1 MPFVHALRGTNVQ
14 FLDLSDTTLT
24 AASGVVLADLNRACP
39 IINSLQLDN
48 NALGDSAMVEISKAF
63 RESHSMAALNVDNTA
78 FGHEGCMALA
88 RAFEAQKHLRSV
100 NVAVTRTVL
109 LIFGNC
115 ILAYLLCHSLLR
127 SRGSIIS
134 KKFLS
139 TQIRTDQKVYTP
151 ALSFLLSSYRAV
163 SSHLRPKRGRE
174 FAALRLD
181 VENDPTD
188 STMATS
194 VESSTAVFVED
205 SPELTLAR
213 LLKHQRD
220 SGPLYDHLL
229 RVLHFMETL
238 FRAAPATWRKE
249 TIRTLLKKWLVLLIG
264 RVGVA
269 AEEGRRAVFGG
280 ASVSPGGGGDAATS
294 SGSVTTTQ
302 LGHRFRRGSQE
313 LHQQKRRS
321 LGAMSVFSLEALR
334 GQASD

>member
-1 MPFVHALRGTNVQ
+1 MPFSVEIARFDYQQEVPQYADPDGSKSIYSSSFIL
-14 FLDLSDTTLT
+14 
-24 AASGVVLADLNRACP
+24 VVLV
-39 IINSLQLDN
+39 Q
-48 NALGDSAMVEISKAF
+48 G
-63 RESHSMAALNVDNTA
+63 
-78 FGHEGCMALA
+78 G
-88 RAFEAQKHLRSV
+88 
-100 NVAVTRTVL
+100 
-109 LIFGNC
+109 
-115 ILAYLLCHSLLR
+115 
-127 SRGSIIS
+127 
-134 KKFLS
+134 
-139 TQIRTDQKVYTP
+139 
-151 ALSFLLSSYRAV
+151 V

-249 TIRTLLKKWLVLLIG
+249 TIRTLLKKWHVRARQPREKEVAERTLSFDLVLLIG